1 MKHLMRYT
9 LLTSIV
15 LMVMSSC
22 KKETTTPATTTDSTA
37 IAVTNGTWKI
47 SSFTQKLEDNTSKY
61 ADMVFTFKAD
71 KTVIVSI
78 KGTNSSSGSWSY
90 APPTAGY
97 YGGPPSIA
105 SFTLSMGTSRPLD
118 RLNKAWK
125 VIEKSDVSLK
135 LDNVEPLEE
144 EHVIFTKN

>member
-1 MKHLMRYT
+1 MKHLMRYA
-9 LLTSIV
+9 LLASV
-15 LMVMSSC
+15 ALVVMSSC
-22 KKETTTPATTTDSTA
+22 KKETTAPTATTDSTTV
-37 IAVTNGTWKI
+37 AVTNGTWRI

-61 ADMVFTFKAD
+61 SDMVFTFKAD
-71 KTVIVSI
+71 KTVTVTI

-90 APPTAGY
+90 APPAAGY

-118 RLNKAWK
+118 RLNKTWK
-125 VIEKSDVSLK
+125 VIEKTDTSLK

-144 EHVIFTKN
+144 EHVVFTKN